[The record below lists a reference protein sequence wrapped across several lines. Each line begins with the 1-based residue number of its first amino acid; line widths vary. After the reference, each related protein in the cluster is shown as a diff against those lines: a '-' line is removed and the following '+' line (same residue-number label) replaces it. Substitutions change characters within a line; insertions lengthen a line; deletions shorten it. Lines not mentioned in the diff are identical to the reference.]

1 MNALRLATACV
12 ASTAI
17 GLFAAGMAAA
27 GDNSG
32 VVSTH
37 YDGVTNDLLTAGLGK
52 TGLGSAVAPG
62 FADALHPTAEE
73 LRRLAIYNNY
83 RALIDPTAGGGYGTL
98 YGPNVTANGTVTAS
112 EGRIAGTEYIAYRI
126 PAIVI
131 FLAFAS
137 ADVAWDKRYLPAA
150 AVLGILG
157 LRTIAALSAWA
168 KADAEYRPMLQAL
181 EGLPS
186 DSAIYTGVNYQGPF
200 EPLVRMPWSHFDAY
214 AAIRNR
220 LFVKGIWA
228 DPTQNWIV
236 PTPRYAMLANLR
248 SFNNR
253 VDRNTMPMKARD
265 MFNPVFMAN
274 YDFLL
279 VVHVELYRRP
289 IPPGVRMIA
298 RSGNATLFSL
308 HNR

>member
-98 YGPNVTANGTVTAS
+98 YGPNVTANGS
-112 EGRIAGTEYIAYRI
+112 
-126 PAIVI
+126 
-131 FLAFAS
+131 
-137 ADVAWDKRYLPAA
+137 
-150 AVLGILG
+150 
-157 LRTIAALSAWA
+157 
-168 KADAEYRPMLQAL
+168 
-181 EGLPS
+181 
-186 DSAIYTGVNYQGPF
+186 
-200 EPLVRMPWSHFDAY
+200 
-214 AAIRNR
+214 
-220 LFVKGIWA
+220 
-228 DPTQNWIV
+228 PT
-236 PTPRYAMLANLR
+236 R
-248 SFNNR
+248 
-253 VDRNTMPMKARD
+253 RNTTCTGPRTCGRANAVRTTAWRATTISHARVKA
-265 MFNPVFMAN
+265 
-274 YDFLL
+274 
-279 VVHVELYRRP
+279 
-289 IPPGVRMIA
+289 G
-298 RSGNATLFSL
+298 RSSAPSSAYTSCTTYKPDAGW
-308 HNR
+308 